1 MLLPAESAL
10 HRAGTGTTWQVK
22 SKGAGPIFCVSG
34 KRESRRR
41 LKDLKSRGL
50 GVRGGLQ
57 APSSRR
63 ARSSF
68 SVSGLAGEPEEVE
81 LWSLPLLPSAEDK
94 RTGHRDCEAG
104 RTCALEMGST

>member
-1 MLLPAESAL
+1 MDERSVAPSRERAAPRGDRHHMAGEVKGSRTDLLCLWET
-10 HRAGTGTTWQVK
+10 R
-22 SKGAGPIFCVSG
+22 VSSPSQ
-34 KRESRRR
+34 RPE
-41 LKDLKSRGL
+41 
-50 GVRGGLQ
+50 VPWVGLQ

-104 RTCALEMGST
+104 RTCALDMGST